1 MRANLKKAQY
11 LINTA
16 TDLDLQMALPKGIPS
31 LCTLSTSNYTRSDNV
46 LVSSSLA
53 NAVMHCNTMPEE
65 WPMRLDHMAIITQL
79 DTSAEAQ
86 PVTPHP
92 NYRLADWKKV
102 RERLAAKLEML
113 QSGETFHMEAEFFTH
128 LDRLM
133 QAITDTVDDLI
144 PKLKPAPFHK
154 CWWSRE
160 LDDRCREVLRVAHRV
175 YGRRSEPGD
184 PTHQSSWDQI
194 RGTHQSFDISRSTV
208 IWHMG

>member
-31 LCTLSTSNYTRSDNV
+31 LCTLSTSNYTRPDNV

-79 DTSAEAQ
+79 NTSAEAQ
-86 PVTPHP
+86 PVTPC
-92 NYRLADWKKV
+92 NWKKV
-102 RERLAAKLEML
+102 RKRLGAKLEML
-113 QSGETFHMEAEFFTH
+113 QLGETIHMEAEFFTH

-133 QAITDTVDDLI
+133 QGITDTVDCLI
-144 PKLKPAPFHK
+144 PKLKP
-154 CWWSRE
+154 
-160 LDDRCREVLRVAHRV
+160 VLFQKH
-175 YGRRSEPGD
+175 
-184 PTHQSSWDQI
+184 
-194 RGTHQSFDISRSTV
+194 
-208 IWHMG
+208 